1 MKPRNYRTLRRS
13 ACLMLIAIVL
23 LGTFGMTGGCAA
35 QIRPQPIPAK
45 LVQQIECTAWQPIY
59 VGGADV
65 LSDATAKAILS
76 HDETGQ
82 RLCGWKPN
90 GKP

>member
-13 ACLMLIAIVL
+13 AYWTLIAIL
-23 LGTFGMTGGCAA
+23 LPVICGSGCAA

>member
-1 MKPRNYRTLRRS
+1 MKPRNCLTLRRS
-13 ACLMLIAIVL
+13 AYWMLIAILPL
-23 LGTFGMTGGCAA
+23 LVCGMSGCAA
-35 QIRPQPIPAK
+35 QVRPQPIPAK
-45 LVQQIECTAWQPIY
+45 LVQQIECTAWQPIM
-59 VGGADV
+59 VSPDDV
-65 LSDATAKAILS
+65 LTDATARAILS

>member
-1 MKPRNYRTLRRS
+1 
-13 ACLMLIAIVL
+13 MLIAL
-23 LGTFGMTGGCAA
+23 LLPVAFGMMGGCAA

-45 LVQQIECTAWQPIY
+45 LIQQIECTAWQPIR
-59 VGGADV
+59 VSPNDI
-65 LSDATAKAILS
+65 LTDQTARAILS
-76 HDETGQ
+76 HDETGE

>member
-13 ACLMLIAIVL
+13 AYLTLIAIL
-23 LGTFGMTGGCAA
+23 LQASWLLNGCAA

-65 LSDATAKAILS
+65 LTDATAKAILS

-90 GKP
+90 AHP